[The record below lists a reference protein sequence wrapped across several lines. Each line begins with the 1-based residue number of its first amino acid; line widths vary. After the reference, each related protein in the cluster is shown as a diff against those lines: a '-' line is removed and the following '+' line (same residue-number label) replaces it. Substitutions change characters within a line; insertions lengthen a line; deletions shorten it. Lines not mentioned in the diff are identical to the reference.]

1 MQRAALSSYGRWS
14 RRLSLLAA
22 CAVLAGCQPR
32 AAGPDGTPPSHPRIV
47 SLNPCT
53 DAVLADVASPGQLLA
68 VSHYSH
74 DPASTS
80 MGVARAATFGKV
92 SDAVEDILA
101 LRPDVVVASSFLAP
115 ATAQALRDM
124 GIAVHLEPLP
134 ADLAAA
140 REQVRR
146 LASLAGNPAGG
157 KALVT
162 RIDTALAA
170 AAPPAGS
177 RPVRALLWQSGG
189 IVAGD
194 TTLIADLMR
203 HAGLA
208 NAAAARGLSQ
218 ADYLPLERVIADP
231 PELVLTAETE
241 GGEENRLLDHPALA
255 RVKGLVRVPIDP
267 GLAWCGGPTIPRALA
282 RFAEIRR
289 AMRQE
294 SPRAEGRP

>member
-1 MQRAALSSYGRWS
+1 MQRAALSSHGRWS

-53 DAVLADVASPGQLLA
+53 DAVLADVAAPGQLLA

-134 ADLAAA
+134 TDLAAA

-146 LASLAGNPAGG
+146 LASLAGNPAGESARHPDRRG
-157 KALVT
+157 PCSG
-162 RIDTALAA
+162 RS
-170 AAPPAGS
+170 PAGS

-289 AMRQE
+289 AMKQE